1 MTWTVALLVASA
13 LAFALK
19 LVGHLVPVEWL
30 EHRVVVRVADL
41 ATVGLL
47 AGLVAS
53 QTFTTGTAV
62 LIDARLVA
70 LAVAAVLLWRKA
82 PFLVV
87 VIAAAAVAAGLRAL
101 GWG

>member
-1 MTWTVALLVASA
+1 MSWTVALLIAAA

-30 EHRVVVRVADL
+30 EHPAVVRTTDL
-41 ATVGLL
+41 VTVGLL

-53 QTFTTGTAV
+53 QTFTHGTAV
-62 LIDARLVA
+62 QIDARVVA
-70 LAVAAVLLWRKA
+70 LGVAAVLLWRKA

-87 VIAAAAVAAGLRAL
+87 VIVAAAVAAGLRAL